1 MEINFNLGSLQIVHP
16 ALMEYFKK
24 IQANVE
30 SNLVLIRDEKKV
42 ATNYD
47 DIELL
52 NKVQGSLK
60 MIGLSGLVKVLQ
72 LCQESLRNVKEVK
85 YDTAKNIQVLEACDS
100 TLKNVALYL
109 ETLLLGEFNQPT
121 KFFNEYSHLASLIGK
136 HVSIKDLF
144 SPKLEMKDDANV
156 DLQEELK
163 TGIVMDNANKQNVLK
178 VLNES
183 YTTIKMQN
191 AQILAI
197 LNNNGEFKS
206 AEEKSAYHEACK
218 ALYQALSNVQN
229 LKLGKHVYVL
239 TGLQKLFACTTS
251 PTFNDE
257 IAKVFALGIDNIKH
271 TFTLMESSV
280 AEWIEEVN
288 SMTAHDRTG
297 TIRVNE
303 ETSKDVLFA
312 LIHILKENK
321 KLQDMPAYKDVTSYF
336 DFNFYNNQL
345 KNTVMVSTVMQKN
358 PEVAQQID
366 KILIDIKEELTLIT
380 SKQSTSEEFL
390 ILHAG
395 KFINANQKLNEVLA
409 NIEVKELGGILNALH
424 AIFTKV
430 KNKEF
435 AFGELL
441 QREISLAVVVVEYG
455 VNTFIK
461 SMVKEEDRT
470 NFAAQVSLQQKRLLF
485 AATNKEDELA
495 KLALPELDEK
505 SKKHDERKAFV
516 KMFQE
521 LYKDFNKAETI
532 LDQFLKNQEDGID
545 EIKDVFQ
552 SLKAARGIF
561 SIIGKPELGAV
572 VAEIIKVWDSI
583 VKSGIESVSPELLQ
597 NSITWVSGISLII
610 SASKDDNEIE
620 ANEIAGNLLKKFN
633 TYFNK
638 NVVATPAVEAVVEE
652 KPVVVA
658 PAVTKVAK
666 VVAPAAANANKYQ
679 DETNDPDLL
688 EVYLMEAEEV
698 LENMKSSLKDLDKN
712 PNNTEEVTNI
722 RRYFHTLKGSGKMVG
737 LKYLGEAGW
746 IAEQTLNKVL
756 ADELK
761 LTAELM
767 NTIRFAETEFHKW
780 VEELKATNKV
790 GVDLFGFKEE
800 FAKQNSHLT
809 TTFEIVNLGANTAV
823 EEVVEEVTPVE
834 NAVVIVGDKEISSML
849 YNLFVEES
857 ANHVKSMKQ
866 FVQHKDNKN
875 GAVISSDFMLHAH
888 TLASI
893 ARTVNLLDCAKLASK
908 LEIISNLSIEKTIAL
923 NVEEMKVLSNAVEH
937 VEKFR
942 SIASGV
948 EINPDYMEKLLN
960 SLNDLQE
967 SINSRNIPAAAVEVK
982 TPVVVQPTFD
992 MDILV
997 QKLAALIPAP
1007 KEVVQPTLDMDSL
1020 LDSLVARL
1028 KPVMT
1033 QNPATTQTSINME
1046 ELTQNVVASLQKTI
1060 TDNVAQMN
1068 ASLKSS
1074 MQESVAKMNSDFA
1087 QAIKENSDQ
1096 IAKLNSDFKSVLENN
1111 ASAVTKAN
1119 ESMMNNFEV
1128 NVAKVE
1134 AASKELNSSLE
1145 VNIEK
1150 VNTGLTNLLNEKVE
1164 AINSGIE
1171 SSLQNSLAEINNT
1184 VKNAL
1189 NESLSSVATEVN
1201 DSINNSVT
1209 ASINEI
1215 KDMVEAVESEL
1226 AQIKEI
1232 KLQTIDAAT
1241 VTNDIKS
1248 SLASLVEVQYK
1259 ELNKVLNENKYNTKE
1274 IVNELFNKIEASEI
1288 NINKM
1293 IEDQKGNDKATQES
1307 INDLTSQFKEAL
1319 KNGGGKKGF
1328 LGGLFGK

>member
-16 ALMEYFKK
+16 TLMEYLKE

-47 DIELL
+47 GIKLL

-72 LCQESLRNVKEVK
+72 LCQESLNNVKEVK
-85 YDTAKNIQVLEACDS
+85 FDTAKNVQILEACGS

-109 ETLLLGEFNQPT
+109 ETLLLGELNQPT
-121 KFFNEYSHLASLIGK
+121 KFFNEYSYLASLIGK
-136 HVSIKDLF
+136 NVSIKELF
-144 SPKLEMKDDANV
+144 SPKLEMKEDSDSV
-156 DLQEELK
+156 LQEQLQ

-183 YTTIKMQN
+183 YATVKAQN
-191 AQILAI
+191 EQILNI
-197 LNNNGEFKS
+197 LNNNGNFKS
-206 AEEKSAYHEACK
+206 TEEKAAYHEACK
-218 ALYQALSNVQN
+218 ALYQALNNVQN

-257 IAKVFALGIDNIKH
+257 IAKVFALGTDTLKN
-271 TFTLMESSV
+271 TFTLMETSI
-280 AEWIEEVN
+280 AQWIEEVN

-297 TIRVNE
+297 TIRVDE
-303 ETSKDVLFA
+303 ETSKDVLFS
-312 LIHILKENK
+312 LIQILKENK
-321 KLQDMPAYKDVTSYF
+321 KLQEMPAYKDVTSYF

-366 KILIDIKEELTLIT
+366 KILIDIKEELTLMT
-380 SKQSTSEEFL
+380 SKQATSEEFL
-390 ILHAG
+390 ILHSG
-395 KFINANQKLNEVLA
+395 KFINANQKLNDVLVQV
-409 NIEVKELGGILNALH
+409 EVKDLAGILNALN

-435 AFGELL
+435 AFTESL
-441 QREISLAVVVVEYG
+441 QKEISLAVVVVEYG
-455 VNTFIK
+455 VNTFVK
-461 SMVKEEDRT
+461 SMVKEEDRS
-470 NFAAQVSLQQKRLLF
+470 NFASQVSLQQKRLLF
-485 AATNKEDELA
+485 AATNKEEDLA
-495 KLALPELDEK
+495 NLPLPELDEK

-521 LYKDFNKAETI
+521 LNKDFNKAEAI

-552 SLKAARGIF
+552 ALKSARGIF

-572 VAEIIKVWDSI
+572 VAEIIKVWESI
-583 VKSGIESVSPELLQ
+583 VKSGIDSVSPDLLQ
-597 NSITWVSGISLII
+597 NSITWVSGVSLII
-610 SASKDDNEIE
+610 AASKDDNEIE

-633 TYFNK
+633 TYNNK
-638 NVVATPAVEAVVEE
+638 NTVAPVETPVAVVEE
-652 KPVVVA
+652 TPVAVA
-658 PAVTKVAK
+658 PAVTKVTK
-666 VVAPAAANANKYQ
+666 EIKPVAANANLYQ

-698 LENMKSSLKDLDKN
+698 LENMQTSLKTLDKN
-712 PNNTEEVTNI
+712 PNDTEEVTNI

-761 LTAELM
+761 LSVELIS
-767 NTIRFAETEFHKW
+767 TIRFAETQFHNW

-800 FAKQNSHLT
+800 FAKLNNSLT
-809 TTFEIVNLGANTAV
+809 TTFEIVNLGGNT
-823 EEVVEEVTPVE
+823 VEEVTVEDSAPVE
-834 NAVVIVGDKEISSML
+834 NNVVVVGDKEISSML

-866 FVQHKDNKN
+866 FVGHKDNKN

-908 LEIISNLSIEKTIAL
+908 LEMISNLSIEKSISL
-923 NVEEMKVLSNAVEH
+923 NADEMKVLTNAVEH

-942 SIASGV
+942 SIATGV
-948 EINPDYMEKLLN
+948 EINPEYMEKLLN
-960 SLNDLQE
+960 NLNDLHN
-967 SINSRNIPAAAVEVK
+967 SIDSRNIPVAMPEVK
-982 TPVVVQPTFD
+982 TPAPVANFD
-992 MDILV
+992 MDLLV
-997 QKLAALIPAP
+997 QKLAAVMPEP
-1007 KEVVQPTLDMDSL
+1007 KEVVAQPAFDMDSL
-1020 LDSLVARL
+1020 LDALVARL
-1028 KPVMT
+1028 KPAMT
-1033 QNPATTQTSINME
+1033 SNAAPSNINME
-1046 ELTQNVVASLQKTI
+1046 DLTKNVVDSLQKTI
-1060 TDNVAQMN
+1060 TENVAQMN
-1068 ASLKSS
+1068 ASLKQS

-1087 QAIKENSDQ
+1087 QSLKENSDKVE
-1096 IAKLNSDFKSVLENN
+1096 KLQNDFKLVLENN
-1111 ASAVTKAN
+1111 TGSFTKAN
-1119 ESMMNNFEV
+1119 EAMMKNFEA
-1128 NVAKVE
+1128 NVEKVE
-1134 AASKELNSSLE
+1134 AASKNLQSALE
-1145 VNIEK
+1145 VNVEN
-1150 VNTGLTNLLNEKVE
+1150 VNTTLNNLLAEKVE
-1164 AINSGIE
+1164 LINSNVGTA
-1171 SSLQNSLAEINNT
+1171 LQNSLTEINTT
-1184 VKNAL
+1184 VKSAL
-1189 NESLSSVATEVN
+1189 DESLSKVASEVN
-1201 DSINNSVT
+1201 ESINNSVT
-1209 ASINEI
+1209 SSIEEI
-1215 KDMVEAVESEL
+1215 KDMVESVENEL

-1232 KLQTIDAAT
+1232 KLQTIDAAS

-1248 SLASLVEVQYK
+1248 SLASLVEAQYK

-1274 IVNELFNKIEASEI
+1274 IVNELFNKIEASES
-1288 NINKM
+1288 NINKLV
-1293 IEDQKGNDKATQES
+1293 EEQRGNDKATQES
-1307 INDLTSQFKEAL
+1307 LNELTTQFKEAV
-1319 KNGGGKKGF
+1319 KNSGGKKGF